1 MQNLKKL
8 QYIVLNL
15 GSGSCGSHRFLCC
28 GPLTCRFQHNIMAHH
43 HRTIEISPLSLYLG
57 TKMSKQSMCFTIK
70 HQILFNFSIS
80 NSKQTAR

>member
-28 GPLTCRFQHNIMAHH
+28 GPLVTFSTTLWPT
-43 HRTIEISPLSLYLG
+43 TI
-57 TKMSKQSMCFTIK
+57 
-70 HQILFNFSIS
+70 
-80 NSKQTAR
+80 